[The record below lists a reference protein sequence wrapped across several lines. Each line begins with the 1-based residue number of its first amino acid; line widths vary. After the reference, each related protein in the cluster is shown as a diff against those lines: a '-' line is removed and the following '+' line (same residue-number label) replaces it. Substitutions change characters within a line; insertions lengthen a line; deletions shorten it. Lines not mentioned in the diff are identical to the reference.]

1 MAGDRGDNAC
11 ARGRRTAFMRAVKL
25 CFASVALLA
34 PLAASR
40 AGESEPDKTNVITVE
55 RVCYDVSIRVSGFV
69 VARAET
75 GASLETPGYRVTEV
89 LVNAGDSVEPGEELL
104 RARLEAAPPA
114 SQNGLT
120 SAAPAQT
127 SLRSPVKGIVTVVN
141 ARVGDVVGR
150 NAPTSPEA
158 VQFRIAL
165 GSDLD
170 VFAEVPS
177 LYALRFTKGLT
188 AKILRPDQPPI
199 SGVVHAPVSVVDR
212 ATQMGHA
219 RIAIAQS
226 DGLKAGQFVSADVRL
241 PDRCGL
247 IIPLSA
253 VRFKRDKA
261 FVKVVTGSGPVE
273 RQVRYASPDR
283 GRIEILDGLRSG
295 DRVIA
300 FE

>member
-1 MAGDRGDNAC
+1 MGGDRGASAC
-11 ARGRRTAFMRAVKL
+11 GGRAGGRKAAFRRAAKL
-25 CFASVALLA
+25 CFASVALVA
-34 PLAASR
+34 PLAGVR
-40 AGESEPDKTNVITVE
+40 ADESGPDKTSVMTVE

-69 VARAET
+69 VARTET
-75 GASLETPGYRVTEV
+75 GASLETPGYRITEV
-89 LVNAGDSVEPGEELL
+89 LVSAGDSVEPGEELL
-104 RARLEAAPPA
+104 RARLEAPPA
-114 SQNGLT
+114 SQG
-120 SAAPAQT
+120 AGPAQT

-150 NAPTSPEA
+150 NGPTSAEA

-170 VFAEVPS
+170 VFADVPS
-177 LYALRFTKGLT
+177 LYAQRFTKGLS
-188 AKILRPDQPPI
+188 AKILGPDQTLI
-199 SGVVHAPVSVVDR
+199 SGVVQAPVSVVDP

-219 RIAIAQS
+219 RIAIARG

-241 PDRCGL
+241 ADRCGL
-247 IIPLSA
+247 ILPLSA